1 MVVVVVV
8 VVVVV
13 QTTEASQSC
22 SKKEA
27 VKVKS
32 ARSIENVI
40 RINDNGMYLQKV
52 NFPIRCS
59 KEEER
64 TPPPRGDDDSRRR
77 RRRRRRRS
85 RSSSSGTFSFS
96 SFPWVVVVVRVVSCD
111 ASAPFHTAR

>member
-1 MVVVVVV
+1 MVVVV

-22 SKKEA
+22 SKKEV

-77 RRRRRRRS
+77 RRRRS